1 MTASYVYHEGFY
13 DGWNE
18 GREHFAE
25 AIVNYLY
32 YLVEYH
38 VEVEPLVKDVIH
50 AIEEELG
57 RTPEEDEE
65 EEGSEYDT

>member
-1 MTASYVYHEGFY
+1 MGSSVKSTPEYHEGFY
-13 DGWNE
+13 DGWTE
-18 GREHFAE
+18 GRELFAE
-25 AIVNYLY
+25 TIVNYLY

-57 RTPEEDEE
+57 RTPEDDEE
-65 EEGSEYDT
+65 EEGE